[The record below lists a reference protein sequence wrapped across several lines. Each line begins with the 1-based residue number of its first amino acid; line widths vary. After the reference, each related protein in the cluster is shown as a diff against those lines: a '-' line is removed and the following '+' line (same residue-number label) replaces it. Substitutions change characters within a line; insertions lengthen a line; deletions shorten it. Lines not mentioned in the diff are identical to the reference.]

1 VRQLLV
7 QRLETLREMWSLALD
22 LYTAAE
28 TVEAPP
34 KTMLVLNALMDDI
47 AEMIKEIE
55 SEEDH
60 S

>member
-1 VRQLLV
+1 MRQLIV
-7 QRLETLREMWSLALD
+7 PRLETLREMWSLAVD
-22 LYTAAE
+22 LHAAAE

>member
-1 VRQLLV
+1 
-7 QRLETLREMWSLALD
+7 MWSLAVD
-22 LYTAAE
+22 LHAAAE

>member
-1 VRQLLV
+1 
-7 QRLETLREMWSLALD
+7 MWSLALD